1 MTATSSV
8 AAPQARS
15 IRLLETA
22 VAVSVPGAEGACV
35 SEPAGVE
42 AAAMLP
48 YTLTF
53 AAASVAR
60 TRYR

>member
-1 MTATSSV
+1 MR
-8 AAPQARS
+8 P
-15 IRLLETA
+15 LETA

-35 SEPAGVE
+35 SEEAGVD
-42 AAAMLP
+42 APAMLP
-48 YTLTF
+48 YAPTF